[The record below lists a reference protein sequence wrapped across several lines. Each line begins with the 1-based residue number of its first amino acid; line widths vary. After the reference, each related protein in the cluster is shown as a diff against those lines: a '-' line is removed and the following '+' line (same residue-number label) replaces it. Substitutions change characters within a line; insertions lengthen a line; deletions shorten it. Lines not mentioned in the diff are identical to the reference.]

1 MSVAEN
7 SMLTAKQRS
16 VQKNKVG
23 TLPVLC
29 RRVQPQ
35 KWKINLEKTWC
46 WKKWLLKTIVQTF
59 CSEYEEIVQQILCE
73 KSSRSHCE
81 MDITSSRERG
91 VSNKR
96 AASPNENGN
105 YWSDTTANAAYSKLN
120 EAGVAKQRRVVADAA
135 VDKTK
140 LSVQPPMKKTRGSSS
155 VEQVVATKKP
165 VKPSSVAVAV
175 TKTKKPVRATASA
188 AMTKMKKPSK
198 VIAVPKNQKLT
209 KMKDKVAFA
218 LARDKKSKS
227 SSSSSSSVATSTS
240 TAVVATNKPWKK
252 MSLAEKVSIAV
263 QRAAASEEKQK
274 EEKRLKQMNK
284 LAKRQGK
291 YTLNA
296 LFNILSHTLY
306 TLS

>member
-1 MSVAEN
+1 
-7 SMLTAKQRS
+7 
-16 VQKNKVG
+16 
-23 TLPVLC
+23 
-29 RRVQPQ
+29 
-35 KWKINLEKTWC
+35 
-46 WKKWLLKTIVQTF
+46 
-59 CSEYEEIVQQILCE
+59 
-73 KSSRSHCE
+73 

-96 AASPNENGN
+96 AASPNEYGN

-120 EAGVAKQRRVVADAA
+120 EAEVAKQRRIVADAA

-165 VKPSSVAVAV
+165 ETKKPVKAATAVAV

-188 AMTKMKKPSK
+188 AMTKMKKPLK
-198 VIAVPKNQKLT
+198 VIAVPRSQKLT

-240 TAVVATNKPWKK
+240 SAVVKTNKPWKK
-252 MSLAEKVSIAV
+252 MTLAEKVSIAV

-284 LAKRQGK
+284 LAKRQGQ

-296 LFNILSHTLY
+296 LFNTLKHILLHPLTHTYIPQYLQGLNSNILLHTFSNTHTLQY
-306 TLS
+306 FQGLKRPEGEKRSRTPRPKEFAWKGTTHHRSNSSFAKICTHLWSS